1 VWTGDQSPSVGGR
14 HKHRKEGAC
23 NPASWTGTRL
33 EAPELLI

>member
-1 VWTGDQSPSVGGR
+1 MHWNEVG
-14 HKHRKEGAC
+14 C